1 MKRIFIL
8 LFLLTNISVFS
19 QKEIK
24 VVSFKQSS
32 SDISART
39 NQREDTKGIAC
50 ALIKVQLPIPNAIFE
65 GDIIGR
71 VAHKT
76 NEYLV
81 YMPQNSIEL
90 GVKMLGNPLL
100 SVKFKDYGIDKLES
114 KTTYELCLLQ
124 KEPNV
129 PQLFDE
135 GMEALVKNDIFT
147 AFDKL
152 EKSADAGY
160 AKAHFVLGEN
170 ILLPYTAEEYAW
182 NAYDWTADANDAES
196 YQTAYEHYKKAAD
209 AGIPEA
215 LYALGV
221 FLSDYNQAK
230 RFVDENDAS
239 DACKMANIYKTN
251 IPQEYCDDSYIQKLF
266 EEAADRGLKDA
277 QWKMCGDDNWCKKNA
292 AKGIA
297 IAEFAMGLRYDEEL
311 RLEEYLML
319 TKDKGS
325 GVDLQMLP
333 LLEYALEMN
342 RTENFETAFSWYLK
356 AANHGLDAAQWRIG
370 EMYARGL
377 GVEPNI
383 EKAIA
388 WRTKAAEQGCPVYQF
403 VMGMM
408 YIYGGFSDY
417 STYIYPDYFKY
428 RIDVPADIDK
438 ADKWM
443 RMLSNKEL
451 SKKEKDL
458 IETNGRYSASIDELA
473 SLLHNRGD
481 YNREI
486 YWYQRGIDWGYRD
499 SYCSLG
505 EMYYKGLGVSKDYEK
520 ARELFEKADMDDDH
534 FGDGYSGE
542 LRNRAKAYIGV
553 IYRDGLGVEPNIMK
567 AKTYLMASA
576 NKNDAKGM
584 YELALLLGKEGKSE
598 EANKL
603 LHELKNGWGFDDIDD
618 YYKNRANEAI
628 NGNMGKYGE

>member
-1 MKRIFIL
+1 MKKIFL
-8 LFLLTNISVFS
+8 VLFALTSISVFA

-24 VVSFKQSS
+24 VVSFKQST

-39 NQREDTKGIAC
+39 NQREDTKGVAC

-76 NEYLV
+76 NEYWV
-81 YMPQNSIEL
+81 YMPEKSTKLEVKISGFSPLNVDFKGFSIPE
-90 GVKMLGNPLL
+90 
-100 SVKFKDYGIDKLES
+100 LES

-124 KEPNV
+124 KEPNA
-129 PQLFDE
+129 PQLYDE
-135 GMEALVKNDIFT
+135 GMEALAQNDIFT
-147 AFDKL
+147 AYEKL
-152 EKSADAGY
+152 EKAADAGY
-160 AKAHFVLGEN
+160 AKAHYVLGKN
-170 ILLPYTAEEYAW
+170 ILLPYTVKEYAW
-182 NAYDWTADANDAES
+182 QEDEDWTEDVNDAES
-196 YQTAYEHYKKAAD
+196 YQTSYEHYKKAAD

-215 LYALGV
+215 IYALGL

-230 RFVDENDAS
+230 RFVDEEDAS
-239 DACKMANIYKTN
+239 VACYMANIYKTN

-277 QWKMCGDDNWCKKNA
+277 QWKMCGDDKWCKENA

-319 TKDKGS
+319 TEDKES
-325 GVDLQMLP
+325 GEDIQMLP
-333 LLEYALEMN
+333 SLENTLEMN
-342 RTENFETAFSWYLK
+342 RTEDLKTAYSWYQK

-388 WRTKAAEQGCPVYQF
+388 WRTKAAEQGNPVYQF

-417 STYIYPDYFKY
+417 STYIYPDYFKFE
-428 RIDVPADIDK
+428 IDVPADIDK
-438 ADKWM
+438 ADMWM
-443 RMLSNKEL
+443 RMFSNKEL
-451 SKKEKDL
+451 NKIEKDL
-458 IETNGRYSASIDELA
+458 IETNGAYSFSINKLA
-473 SLLHNRGD
+473 YLLHNRGD

-486 YWYQRGIDWGYRD
+486 YWYQREIDWGGYRD
-499 SYCSLG
+499 ACCRLG
-505 EMYYKGLGVSKDYEK
+505 EMFFKGLGVSKDYEK

-534 FGDGYSGE
+534 FGDGYSGS

-584 YELALLLGKEGKSE
+584 YELALLLGNEGKSE
-598 EANKL
+598 DANKL
-603 LHELKNGWGFDDIDD
+603 LYELKNGWGHDDIDD
-618 YYKNRANEAI
+618 YYKNKANEAI
-628 NGNMGKYGE
+628 NGNMGK